1 MADQAMGRQQPR
13 GLTLRRLQRRCQAK
27 LDELQ
32 LEFPIPF
39 SIQGFCQLLGQRF
52 GRQIMASPVDTRTG
66 PCGLWVA
73 TVDTDYFFY
82 EQATTALHQQL
93 IVGHE
98 AGHLVLGHDSVEV
111 MHDELAGVLGLKPAL
126 VQRML
131 ARKSYSTPE
140 EQEAEVFG
148 TLVVQQA
155 VHAVVRA
162 RQPADPAAAAVLD
175 RVQAALTGSA
185 EPPDGG

>member
-1 MADQAMGRQQPR
+1 MADQATDRQQPR
-13 GLTLRRLQRRCQAK
+13 GLALRRLQRRCQAK

-32 LEFPIPF
+32 LTFPVPFTIP
-39 SIQGFCQLLGQRF
+39 GFCQLLGQRF
-52 GRQIMASPVDTRTG
+52 GRQIVPSPVDTQTG

-82 EQATTALHQQL
+82 ERATSALHQEL

-111 MHDELAGVLGLKPAL
+111 MHDEVAGILGLKPAL

-131 ARKSYSTPE
+131 ARKSYSTAE

-148 TLVVQQA
+148 TLVVHQA
-155 VHAVVRA
+155 VHAVVPA
-162 RQPADPAAAAVLD
+162 RQPADPGVAAVLD
-175 RVQAALTGSA
+175 RVADALTGSP